1 MNVLYSPCF
10 LKQYRDAPFKVQKA
24 FDKQVLLLCQNL
36 RHPSLQAK
44 KYYEASDV
52 WQARVTLTWRFYFT
66 IEAHTYHIHTLIP
79 HPK

>member
-1 MNVLYSPCF
+1 MNVLHSPRF

-24 FDKQVLLLCQNL
+24 FDKQVQLLCQIYAIHRSKL
-36 RHPSLQAK
+36 RNTMRLAT
-44 KYYEASDV
+44 
-52 WQARVTLTWRFYFT
+52 WRARVTLTWRFYFT